1 MDFKALMNTSEYDF
15 LQSLPEEIKKNIEG
29 KEYMIDHMGK
39 SGSKVLI
46 FEDMVLKITDK
57 PCDDKDAVE
66 MMRWLKGKIPAPQ
79 VIVFEEDDSWRCY
92 AIESRETGVVM
103 GVLTFSKQNM
113 LHEYELGW
121 MMTGEYTGKSY
132 ASEAAEA
139 FAEYFCRTQEVDY
152 MIVVMDV
159 DNPASRRTAEKSGFR
174 LFEKRTV
181 YDYHY
186 NRYCDDYFYFR
197 RYWSGCTLK
206 DRYYG
211 DSPYY
216 GRSTSDGRDE
226 MC

>member
-1 MDFKALMNTSEYDF
+1 MIETKRLIVRTFREEDADALYRIKTDPQVKEFCPDF
-15 LQSLPEEIKKNIEG
+15 LDVDAKR
-29 KEYMIDHMGK
+29 
-39 SGSKVLI
+39 
-46 FEDMVLKITDK
+46 EDMLGYIH
-57 PCDDKDAVE
+57 E
-66 MMRWLKGKIPAPQ
+66 FQRI
-79 VIVFEEDDSWRCY
+79 EDTSDIDMWRCY
-92 AIESRETGVVM
+92 AIENKETGVVM
-103 GVLTFSKQNM
+103 GVLTFSKQQM

-121 MMTGEYTGKSY
+121 MMIDEYTGKGY

-139 FAEYFCRTQEVDY
+139 FAENFCRTHKVDY
-152 MIVVMDV
+152 LIVVMDV

-181 YDYHY
+181 YDYQY

-216 GRSTSDGRDE
+216 GRSTSDQSENSSGN
-226 MC
+226 